1 MRSRTPRTVRGLSL
15 VVAGISCV
23 LTLAVGVV
31 TFSMVH
37 HEIERQLDHRIELE
51 TQSLL
56 ATYERAGFDVLV
68 RAVTDRDRRPARGT
82 LGYLAGRSE
91 AGSRMGYIVLDAS
104 GRRRA
109 GDFQAETPPPGWSEF
124 IRFRRPDGSSG
135 VAQAMNAPLPG
146 GGRLVVAAD
155 RADLLDIDRALLRV
169 FLISAGLVAAVGV
182 LATLGFGGVVQ
193 RRLNAIHGAAEG
205 IMAGDM
211 RRRMPVDGSGGEFD
225 QLAAVLN
232 RMLDRIEALMS
243 NLRQVSGDIAHDIRT
258 PLTRLRARLEDI
270 EAETTDGARKARVEG
285 ALNEVDDLQGL
296 LSGLLALAEIEGR
309 SVRDRF
315 VALDLVALVHELA
328 EAYGPALEKAGM
340 ALSLDLE
347 SATVRGDRPLLLQAL
362 SNLMDNSLFHAGAG
376 ARIRISTRASGD
388 SVRVVFGD
396 DGPGVPP
403 EDRDRIF
410 KRFVRLDP
418 SRTTAGHGL
427 GLATVAAIVSAHGG
441 DIAVTPSARGLQ
453 FEINLVAGG

>member
-1 MRSRTPRTVRGLSL
+1 MRSRTPKTVRGLSL

-23 LTLAVGVV
+23 LTLVVGAV

-56 ATYERAGFDVLV
+56 ATYERAGFDVLL
-68 RAVTDRDRRPARGT
+68 RAVRDRDQRPARGT

-91 AGSRMGYIVLDAS
+91 ASSRMGYMVLDAS

-109 GDFQAETPPPGWSEF
+109 GAFQADTPPPGWSEF

-135 VAQAMNAPLPG
+135 VAQAMNAPLSG
-146 GGRLVVAAD
+146 GGRLIVAAD

-182 LATLGFGGVVQ
+182 LATFGFGGVVQ

-225 QLAAVLN
+225 QLAVVLN

-270 EAETTDGARKARVEG
+270 EAETADSMQRARIED
-285 ALNEVDDLQGL
+285 ALAEVDDLQGL

-315 VALDLVALVHELA
+315 VTLDLVALVRELA
-328 EAYGPALEKAGM
+328 EAYGPALDKAGM
-340 ALSLDLE
+340 TLTLDLQP
-347 SATVRGDRPLLLQAL
+347 STVRGDRPLLLQAL
-362 SNLMDNSLFHAGAG
+362 SNLMDNSLFHAGPG
-376 ARIRISTRASGD
+376 ARIWISTRATNAG
-388 SVRVVFGD
+388 VRLEFGD
-396 DGPGVPP
+396 DGLGVRP

-410 KRFVRLDP
+410 RRFVRLDP
-418 SRTTAGHGL
+418 SRTKPGHGL
-427 GLATVAAIVSAHGG
+427 GLATVAAIVAAHGG
-441 DIAVTPSARGLQ
+441 EITVAPSERGLR
-453 FEINLVAGG
+453 FEIMLIPDS

>member
-1 MRSRTPRTVRGLSL
+1 M
-15 VVAGISCV
+15 
-23 LTLAVGVV
+23 V

-68 RAVTDRDRRPARGT
+68 GAVKDRDRRPARGT

-91 AGSRMGYIVLDAS
+91 VGSRMGYMVFDAS
-104 GRRRA
+104 GKRRA

-124 IRFRRPDGSSG
+124 VRFRRPDGGKG
-135 VAQAMNAPLPG
+135 VAQAMNVALSG

-155 RADLLDIDRALLRV
+155 RADLIDIDRALLRV

-182 LATLGFGGVVQ
+182 LATFAFGGVVQ
-193 RRLNAIHGAAEG
+193 RRLNAIQGAAEG

-225 QLAAVLN
+225 QLAVVLN
-232 RMLDRIEALMS
+232 RMLDRIEDLMS

-258 PLTRLRARLEDI
+258 PLTRLRARLEAI
-270 EAETTDGARKARVEG
+270 EEGIEDGEGRSRVEG
-285 ALNEVDDLQGL
+285 ALTEVDDLHEL

-315 VALDLVALVHELA
+315 GKVDLAGLVRELA
-328 EAYGPALEKAGM
+328 DAYGPALERAGM
-340 ALSLDLE
+340 SLELE
-347 SATVRGDRPLLLQAL
+347 LGGATLRGDRPLLLQAL
-362 SNLMDNSLFHAGAG
+362 SNLMDNSLFHAGPGSRITISARPTEGG
-376 ARIRISTRASGD
+376 ARLLFA
-388 SVRVVFGD
+388 D
-396 DGPGVPP
+396 DGRGVPA
-403 EDRDRIF
+403 EDRHRIF

-418 SRTTAGHGL
+418 SRTTPGHGL
-427 GLATVAAIVSAHGG
+427 GLAMVAAIVSAHGG
-441 DIAVTPSARGLQ
+441 DIAVKPSDRGLA
-453 FEINLVAGG
+453 FEIMLPTDG